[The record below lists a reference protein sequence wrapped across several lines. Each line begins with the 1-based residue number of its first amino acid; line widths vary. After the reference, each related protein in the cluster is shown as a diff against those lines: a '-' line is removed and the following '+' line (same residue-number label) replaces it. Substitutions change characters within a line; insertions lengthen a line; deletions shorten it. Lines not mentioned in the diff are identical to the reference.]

1 MNERPRG
8 SIPSAK
14 YVGGIKMDVSKFTGS
29 VIAVV
34 VVVIISVSVLIPII
48 ASNQLNT
55 DSEAGTVLPNAESIN
70 AMLGIIPLLVIVGI
84 LIAVIA
90 LFVKKR

>member
-1 MNERPRG
+1 
-8 SIPSAK
+8 
-14 YVGGIKMDVSKFTGS
+14 MDVSKFTGS